1 MAQREGVKEGQAL
14 KERERSSEGIA
25 IPASTRIHLQLL
37 RLYSDKKHPVNI

>member
-1 MAQREGVKEGQAL
+1 VAPRERVKEGQAL
-14 KERERSSEGIA
+14 KERERSNEGLG